1 MRWVQYD
8 VAANDGAKV
17 HHNCEAAKG
26 CCVIFCETEGKRDE

>member
-26 CCVIFCETEGKRDE
+26 SCVFLRDGG